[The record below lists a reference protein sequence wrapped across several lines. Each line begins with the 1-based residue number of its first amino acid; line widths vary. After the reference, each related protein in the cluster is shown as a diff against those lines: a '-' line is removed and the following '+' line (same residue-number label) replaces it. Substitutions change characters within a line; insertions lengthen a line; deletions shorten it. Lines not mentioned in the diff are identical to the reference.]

1 MRGGWLV
8 VVAFICYRPI
18 AYLLPTA
25 DHLALIDDIQD
36 KESVMENIGRLRNFV
51 QSFTRL
57 IDRVGSDETR
67 IFTEGKALLSELI
80 AHDDWL
86 PNAFAQPSIESYRQY
101 LLYCDPMA
109 RFSVV
114 SFVWAPG
121 QTTPIHDHTVWG
133 MVGVLRGVERCE
145 EYELNTET
153 AGLRAIGCHELPV
166 GGVDLVSPDIGDIH
180 RVSNALAEGVSISI
194 HVYGGNIGAVQRHVY
209 DPDTGVKKPFISGY
223 SNSVV
228 PNIWDRSG
236 E

>member
-1 MRGGWLV
+1 
-8 VVAFICYRPI
+8 
-18 AYLLPTA
+18 
-25 DHLALIDDIQD
+25 
-36 KESVMENIGRLRNFV
+36 MENIGRLRDFV

-57 IDRVGSDETR
+57 VEQVGGDEAR
-67 IFTEGKALLSELI
+67 IFSDGKSLLSELI

-86 PNAFAQPSIESYRQY
+86 PHAFAQPSIESYRQY
-101 LLYCDPMA
+101 LLYCDPLE

-114 SFVWAPG
+114 SFVWSPG

-133 MVGVLRGVERCE
+133 MVGVLRGAERCE
-145 EYELNTET
+145 EYELDE
-153 AGLRAIGCHELPV
+153 AAVCLRASGSHELPV

-180 RVSNALAEGVSISI
+180 RVSNALLEGVSISI

-209 DPDTGVKKPFISGY
+209 DPDTGSKKPFISGY
-223 SNSVV
+223 SNSVM